1 MPKKKN
7 DSVRVPVQIPKEEY
21 KEMEKLRDEVGIPV
35 AQQIKLL
42 LHGYRIVKAEEAL
55 KKDLK
60 ESKS

>member
-7 DSVRVPVQIPKEEY
+7 ASVRVPVQIPKEEY